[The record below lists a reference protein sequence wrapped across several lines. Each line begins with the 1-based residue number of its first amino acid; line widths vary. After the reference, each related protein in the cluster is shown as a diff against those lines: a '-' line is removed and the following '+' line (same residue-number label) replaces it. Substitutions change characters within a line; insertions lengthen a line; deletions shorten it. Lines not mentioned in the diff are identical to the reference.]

1 MMLASNLSD
10 CRLRPPLTES
20 SEEAFKKGSRSSLL
34 LITHIHEERRQGK
47 GKQIVDDQT
56 AKDHGQAKLSL
67 TLRAQG
73 YLSHQPSWI
82 QWLFRRVI
90 VERDL

>member
-1 MMLASNLSD
+1 MS
-10 CRLRPPLTES
+10 RPP
-20 SEEAFKKGSRSSLL
+20 KKHVAKGQDHRSFQHSRQS
-34 LITHIHEERRQGK
+34 RKWQMK

-56 AKDHGQAKLSL
+56 AKDRGQAKCVL
-67 TLRAQG
+67 TLRARG

-90 VERDL
+90 VGRDL